1 MSPIKVA
8 TFRKKWLA
16 MAILA
21 PAMALTA
28 CGGSS
33 SSSKSEGTT
42 VSGLAYDGYL
52 RTAAVCIDINQN
64 KACDADDE
72 PSAQTGEGGVFSLTG
87 LTDAQALYPLALQAT
102 AGTTIDEDTGVP
114 VTTDFTYLAPAGT
127 RTVSAFS
134 TLILVKAERH
144 LAAGDSSA
152 AAIAK
157 AKAELSADLGIQGEG
172 IDLTNFDP
180 IALVEANAS
189 TGDLAARMHM
199 VNRVVTA
206 LLANSAKQASSLS
219 DDTTATISA
228 AAKNVAEKIGVIASL
243 VSDEIA
249 KQGNSAID
257 ADADAIVAA
266 VTAAPA
272 AQPEAV
278 DADDIAEAKK
288 DADAARDAL
297 REEIKDKTGEVPT
310 GATGGTGGS
319 SGGGQG
325 TD

>member
-33 SSSKSEGTT
+33 SGGSKSEGTT

-64 KACDADDE
+64 KACDADE

-87 LTDAQALYPLALQAT
+87 LTAAQALYPLALQAT
-102 AGTTIDEDTGVP
+102 AGTTIDEDTGAP

-206 LLANSAKQASSLS
+206 LLADSAKQASSLS

-228 AAKNVAEKIGVIASL
+228 AAKNVAEKLSTIVNLVNTEIGGLA
-243 VSDEIA
+243 
-249 KQGNSAID
+249 AID
-257 ADADAIVAA
+257 ADADAVVAA
-266 VTAAPA
+266 VKAAPA
-272 AQPEAV
+272 AQPDAV
-278 DADDIAEAKK
+278 DAGDIAAAKK
-288 DADAARDAL
+288 DADAAREAMI
-297 REEIKDKTGEVPT
+297 EEIKEKTGEVPT

-325 TD
+325 VE